1 MKTKTN
7 TSAPPT
13 QAECT
18 ICLSNDSPDVGV
30 LKCKH
35 AFCFGCIESWSEHEN
50 SCPLC
55 KVRFAFIDRFV
66 TSPNDPNKPV
76 KTRVKIKKRNQGD
89 YDYTHPSPATSQGDT
104 GADIALWANFIAG
117 LTGQNNMMSAF
128 LNGRDDEEYTFA
140 QNGRYGARM
149 MPARR
154 YEREG
159 DFLASAE
166 LRFNRHQ
173 VMRRTLSARPT
184 PRATVRTHGSHA
196 QPIELSDDETTTANQ
211 TSSSSS
217 SSSSSGAFSRAST
230 LAGSS
235 ASNAVD
241 LIDLTDD
248 TEEPTVLTIDT
259 SASQGTSAVA
269 RSHSLFDSSRRA
281 FTLSGSSSP
290 VSLAHIPTHSVPERP
305 LHPAASMSTF
315 GNYSLMDFLS
325 DDEEDEDYEPP
336 VELDID
342 AEADDNSDVSDDMP
356 AQNEVIELDDSESED
371 LGVPVPAATAAVS
384 QRALVA
390 GQSIVA
396 VGANAPRLSGIMV
409 WCQACDS
416 YHDKQRV
423 YDDVHHCPAT
433 YASLV
438 SSDGFADICQEPAA
452 TSARN
457 GASSGASSSSAR
469 GAVPLR
475 RSSFGATRQVADGE
489 TEWTSDDS
497 TTSEQWQPRIKR
509 NNTGTGTRSGSP
521 SASEWE
527 ETAIEKEVSEESL
540 SRTQSDAT
548 TASSRSRSMS
558 LSRQDSAQEVRTQV
572 DEEIVG
578 SSSFAKSLT
587 AFNSAP
593 VSGHSNKRANWISYM
608 LDGEDG
614 EDDLASER
622 RTKQRTEKEEGT
634 DGLLEAKV

>member
-1 MKTKTN
+1 
-7 TSAPPT
+7 
-13 QAECT
+13 
-18 ICLSNDSPDVGV
+18 
-30 LKCKH
+30 
-35 AFCFGCIESWSEHEN
+35 
-50 SCPLC
+50 
-55 KVRFAFIDRFV
+55 
-66 TSPNDPNKPV
+66 
-76 KTRVKIKKRNQGD
+76 
-89 YDYTHPSPATSQGDT
+89 
-104 GADIALWANFIAG
+104 
-117 LTGQNNMMSAF
+117 MSAF

-140 QNGRYGARM
+140 QSGRYGARM
-149 MPARR
+149 IPARR

-173 VMRRTLSARPT
+173 VMRRTLSARPAQ
-184 PRATVRTHGSHA
+184 RATVRTHGSHA

-211 TSSSSS
+211 TSSSSSS

-248 TEEPTVLTIDT
+248 TEEPPVLSIDT
-259 SASQGTSAVA
+259 SASQGTTMA
-269 RSHSLFDSSRRA
+269 RLNSLLGSNRRA
-281 FTLSGSSSP
+281 LTLSGSSSP

-336 VELDID
+336 AELDID

-371 LGVPVPAATAAVS
+371 LGVPVPAATAAVP
-384 QRALVA
+384 QRSSVA

-438 SSDGFADICQEPAA
+438 SSDGFADICQEPPT
-452 TSARN
+452 TSVRN

-469 GAVPLR
+469 GVVPLR
-475 RSSFGATRQVADGE
+475 RSSFGATRQVGDGE
-489 TEWTSDDS
+489 AEWTSDDS
-497 TTSEQWQPRIKR
+497 TTSEQWQPRRKR

-527 ETAIEKEVSEESL
+527 ETTIEKEVSEEAL
-540 SRTQSDAT
+540 SRTQSNAT

-558 LSRQDSAQEVRTQV
+558 LSRKDSAQEVRTQV
-572 DEEIVG
+572 DEDIVDELAPTQSFSGVGQG
-578 SSSFAKSLT
+578 SSSSAKSPT
-587 AFNSAP
+587 AISSAP

-608 LDGEDG
+608 LAGEDG
-614 EDDLASER
+614 EDDSASER

>member
-1 MKTKTN
+1 M
-7 TSAPPT
+7 
-13 QAECT
+13 
-18 ICLSNDSPDVGV
+18 
-30 LKCKH
+30 
-35 AFCFGCIESWSEHEN
+35 
-50 SCPLC
+50 
-55 KVRFAFIDRFV
+55 
-66 TSPNDPNKPV
+66 
-76 KTRVKIKKRNQGD
+76 
-89 YDYTHPSPATSQGDT
+89 
-104 GADIALWANFIAG
+104 
-117 LTGQNNMMSAF
+117 
-128 LNGRDDEEYTFA
+128 
-140 QNGRYGARM
+140 
-149 MPARR
+149 
-154 YEREG
+154 
-159 DFLASAE
+159 
-166 LRFNRHQ
+166 
-173 VMRRTLSARPT
+173 
-184 PRATVRTHGSHA
+184 
-196 QPIELSDDETTTANQ
+196 
-211 TSSSSS
+211 
-217 SSSSSGAFSRAST
+217 
-230 LAGSS
+230 
-235 ASNAVD
+235 D

-248 TEEPTVLTIDT
+248 TEEPPDLTIDT

-342 AEADDNSDVSDDMP
+342 AEADDNSDVSEDMP

-371 LGVPVPAATAAVS
+371 LGVPVPAATAVP
-384 QRALVA
+384 QRASVA

-438 SSDGFADICQEPAA
+438 SSDGFADIRQEPSA
-452 TSARN
+452 TSVRN

-469 GAVPLR
+469 SAVPLR
-475 RSSFGATRQVADGE
+475 RSSFGATRQVGNGE
-489 TEWTSDDS
+489 AEWTSDDS
-497 TTSEQWQPRIKR
+497 TTSEQWQPRTKR

-527 ETAIEKEVSEESL
+527 ETAIEKEVSEEAL

-558 LSRQDSAQEVRTQV
+558 LSRKDSTQEVRTQV

-578 SSSFAKSLT
+578 SSSFAKSPT
-587 AFNSAP
+587 ALSSAP

-608 LDGEDG
+608 LAGEDG
-614 EDDLASER
+614 EDDSASER
-622 RTKQRTEKEEGT
+622 RTKQRTEKEEGI
-634 DGLLEAKV
+634 DDLLEAKV